1 MSERSARRGP
11 ASGALAGA
19 GRGTDELDEILDLA
33 VRLARAAGRIQRDRY
48 ETRFEVRA
56 KTTPINLVTE
66 VDHAC
71 EKLVVEG
78 IAALRP
84 DDAILAEE
92 GGGSDRADAPW
103 RWVIDPLDGT
113 TNYAHGYPRFCVS
126 IGVEREDLR
135 TLGVVYDPLLDE
147 LYTAVRGRGAWLNGR
162 RLEVSGTATL
172 GEALLATGFAYDVR
186 RSEVDNL
193 DHFAAL
199 VKRSRAVRRDGSAAL
214 DLCYVAAGRFDGFWE
229 LKLHPWDVAA
239 GLLVVEEAG
248 GRTSDLGG
256 GPAPRS
262 GREVLASNGR
272 IHDALVDV
280 LAGRRRAP

>member
-1 MSERSARRGP
+1 MTEEDRV
-11 ASGALAGA
+11 L
-19 GRGTDELDEILDLA
+19 ELA
-33 VRLARAAGRIQRDRY
+33 VRLARADGKIQRDRY

-78 IAALRP
+78 IAAQRP
-84 DDAILAEE
+84 EDAVLAEE
-92 GGGSDRADAPW
+92 GSGLDREGAAW

-126 IGVEREDLR
+126 IGVEHRSLPAV
-135 TLGVVYDPLLDE
+135 GVVYDPLLDE
-147 LYTAVRGRGAWLNGR
+147 LYTAVRGRGAQLNGR
-162 RLEVSGTATL
+162 NLRVSATASL

-186 RSEVDNL
+186 RSAVDNL

-214 DLCYVAAGRFDGFWE
+214 DLCYVAAGRFDGYWE

-239 GLLVVEEAG
+239 GLLIVEEAQ
-248 GRTSDLGG
+248 GRTSDLHGG
-256 GPAPRS
+256 LAPRS
-262 GREVLASNGR
+262 GREVLASNGV
-272 IHDALVDV
+272 IHDALIDA
-280 LAGRRRAP
+280 LARRGAPA

>member
-1 MSERSARRGP
+1 VSEAE
-11 ASGALAGA
+11 
-19 GRGTDELDEILDLA
+19 TVLDLA
-33 VRLARAAGRIQRDRY
+33 VRLARAAGAVQRERY
-48 ETRFEVRA
+48 ETRIEVRA

-78 IAALRP
+78 IAAERP
-84 DDAILAEE
+84 DDAIVAEE
-92 GGGSDRADAPW
+92 GSGRDRADAAW

-126 IGVEREDLR
+126 IGVERE
-135 TLGVVYDPLLDE
+135 GVRSVGAVYDPLLDE
-147 LYTAVRGRGAWLNGR
+147 LYTAVRGGGAFLNGR
-162 RLEVSGTATL
+162 RLRVSATASL

-186 RSEVDNL
+186 RSALDNL

-214 DLCYVAAGRFDGFWE
+214 DLCYVAAGRLDGYWE

-239 GLLVVEEAG
+239 GLLIVEEAG
-248 GRTSDLGG
+248 GRASDLHG
-256 GPAPRS
+256 GPVPRT
-262 GREVLASNGR
+262 GREVLASNGLV
-272 IHDALVDV
+272 HDALVEV
-280 LAGRRRAP
+280 LARGERAG